1 VRIPPIRGRA
11 DELQVV
17 DSLVAAV
24 AQGRGGVLV
33 IEGPPGIGKS
43 RLLTE
48 VLALA
53 EKVGVRALFGE
64 AFEYQQTVPFFSL
77 FMATLHAD
85 PPVGDV
91 EALRRLG
98 TSADLRYWVVRDLQA
113 AIYAAASRTPLA
125 ILLEDIHWADN
136 ATLLAL
142 SAVGAHRTNRRGRT
156 GRSRDPGR
164 ARTRGS

>member
-1 VRIPPIRGRA
+1 MGPPPTGLFDVGGQRLITPPIRGRA
-11 DELQVV
+11 GELKVIGA
-17 DSLVAAV
+17 LVSGV

-53 EKVGVRALFGE
+53 DKGGVRALFGE

-85 PPVGDV
+85 PPVGDAG
-91 EALRRLG
+91 ALRRLG
-98 TSADLRYWVVRDLQA
+98 GSADLRYWVVHDLA
-113 AIYAAASRTPLA
+113 DAIYAAAA
-125 ILLEDIHWADN
+125 E
-136 ATLLAL
+136 TLLAIVL
-142 SAVGAHRTNRRGRT
+142 EVI
-156 GRSRDPGR
+156 P
-164 ARTRGS
+164 